1 VNSFLTIEEVV
12 EINLDAV
19 RKFGGVHGIR
29 DRAALEAAVARPR
42 SGYYK
47 DVIEEAAALF
57 ESLAQNHPF
66 IDGNKRT
73 AFTASAVL
81 LAINGYMLAFND
93 AEAYAWLMDL
103 FQKQQLNK
111 VNIDTWLRA
120 HTSAA

>member
-1 VNSFLTIEEVV
+1 MSSFLTIEEVV

-29 DRAALEAAVARPR
+29 DHAALEGAIGRPR

-47 DVIEEAAALF
+47 DTIEEAAALF

-73 AFTASAVL
+73 AFTASAIF
-81 LAINGYMLAFND
+81 LAINGYVLTFND
-93 AEAYAWLMDL
+93 AEAYAWLMGL

-111 VNIDTWLRA
+111 INIDTWLRA